1 LPLSQLTWLGHSTAL
16 LSISSVRLLTDP
28 LLRHRVA
35 HLRRVTGPPPLP
47 EGIAAVLISH
57 AHHDHL
63 DPGSLRLLDSSTP
76 IVVPRGA
83 GRLLR
88 RRGFHE
94 VIELQAGD
102 RVEVAGVALRAT
114 QALHARGRGPIGRR
128 SPAIG
133 YLIGQLGAVPDSW
146 QVYFAGDTDLFEGM
160 AELARRIEVALLPVS
175 GWGRRLP
182 PGHLDP
188 RRAAEAAG
196 LIGPRLAVPIHW
208 GTLAPAWRL
217 RDARDRSRAIEFERE
232 AARLAPE
239 VQVRVLEPGGK
250 LAWDP
255 G

>member
-1 LPLSQLTWLGHSTAL
+1 M
-16 LSISSVRLLTDP
+16 
-28 LLRHRVA
+28 
-35 HLRRVTGPPPLP
+35 
-47 EGIAAVLISH
+47 ISH

-63 DPGSLRLLDSSTP
+63 DPGSLRLLDRSTP

-83 GRLLR
+83 GRLLS
-88 RRGFHE
+88 RRGFQE
-94 VIELQAGD
+94 VIEVQADD

-114 QALHARGRGPIGRR
+114 QAVHAQGRGPVGPR

-133 YLIGQLGAVPDSW
+133 YLIGQLGAAPDCW

-188 RRAAEAAG
+188 RRAAEAAS
-196 LIGPRLAVPIHW
+196 LIGPRMAVPIHW

-217 RDARDRSRAIEFERE
+217 RDAGDRSRAIEFERE

-250 LAWDP
+250 LAWDS